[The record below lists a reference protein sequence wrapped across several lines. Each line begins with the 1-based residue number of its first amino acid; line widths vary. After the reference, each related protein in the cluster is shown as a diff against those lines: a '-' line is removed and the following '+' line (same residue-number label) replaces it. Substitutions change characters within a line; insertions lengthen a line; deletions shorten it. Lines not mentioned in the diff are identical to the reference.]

1 MVLIRFDSLFFFSFF
16 RFLSVGRPKIQ
27 IFRATRFFSP
37 TETTDFLSLPTDST
51 LFTMNNN
58 NNDNKISTTD
68 NNTNTTDNNTASAT
82 SVHFDLTEE
91 ETDYDDEEE
100 EEEEVQEVDYDD
112 LLLQYALNESFET
125 EQPVNPPHLLK
136 ISPIVVP
143 DHVSSVTVFCCA
155 CMEHYP
161 QHEMHLFKNCPHGL
175 CKHRC
180 AAMYTSPFC
189 PECKASL
196 IEEEEEEQ
204 DTEEQDTEE
213 QDTEEQ
219 TELKRMVDYTISQIL
234 KEIAEQEQQQEEEEE
249 ESRRRKRTKVH

>member
-1 MVLIRFDSLFFFSFF
+1 M
-16 RFLSVGRPKIQ
+16 
-27 IFRATRFFSP
+27 
-37 TETTDFLSLPTDST
+37 
-51 LFTMNNN
+51 
-58 NNDNKISTTD
+58 
-68 NNTNTTDNNTASAT
+68 
-82 SVHFDLTEE
+82 
-91 ETDYDDEEE
+91 DDEDCKEEE
-100 EEEEVQEVDYDD
+100 EEEDEEEVQEVDYDD

-196 IEEEEEEQ
+196 IEEEE
-204 DTEEQDTEE
+204 DTEE

-234 KEIAEQEQQQEEEEE
+234 KEIAEQEQQQQEEEEEEE
-249 ESRRRKRTKVH
+249 ESSRKRTKVH

>member
-1 MVLIRFDSLFFFSFF
+1 
-16 RFLSVGRPKIQ
+16 
-27 IFRATRFFSP
+27 
-37 TETTDFLSLPTDST
+37 
-51 LFTMNNN
+51 MNNN

-91 ETDYDDEEE
+91 ETDYDDDDDDEEEE
-100 EEEEVQEVDYDD
+100 EEEEVYQEQEVDYDD

-125 EQPVNPPHLLK
+125 EQPLNPPHLLK
-136 ISPIVVP
+136 ISPIIVP

-161 QHEMHLFKNCPHGL
+161 EHEMHLFKNCPHGL

-196 IEEEEEEQ
+196 IEEEEEE
-204 DTEEQDTEE
+204 EEEEEDTEE

-234 KEIAEQEQQQEEEEE
+234 KEIAEQQQEQQQQEEEEE
-249 ESRRRKRTKVH
+249 GRRKRTKIH

>member
-1 MVLIRFDSLFFFSFF
+1 
-16 RFLSVGRPKIQ
+16 
-27 IFRATRFFSP
+27 
-37 TETTDFLSLPTDST
+37 
-51 LFTMNNN
+51 MNNN

-91 ETDYDDEEE
+91 ETDYDDDDDDEEEEEE
-100 EEEEVQEVDYDD
+100 EEEEVYQEQEVDYDD

-196 IEEEEEEQ
+196 IEEEEEE
-204 DTEEQDTEE
+204 EEEDTEE

-234 KEIAEQEQQQEEEEE
+234 KEIAEQEQQQQEEEEE
-249 ESRRRKRTKVH
+249 GRRKRTKIH

>member
-1 MVLIRFDSLFFFSFF
+1 MVLIRFDSLFFFFF
-16 RFLSVGRPKIQ
+16 FPLLSVGRPKIQ

-91 ETDYDDEEE
+91 ETDYDDDDEEEEEE

-196 IEEEEEEQ
+196 IEEEEEE
-204 DTEEQDTEE
+204 EEDTEE

-234 KEIAEQEQQQEEEEE
+234 KEIAEQEQQQQEEEEG
-249 ESRRRKRTKVH
+249 RRKRTKIH

>member
-1 MVLIRFDSLFFFSFF
+1 
-16 RFLSVGRPKIQ
+16 
-27 IFRATRFFSP
+27 
-37 TETTDFLSLPTDST
+37 
-51 LFTMNNN
+51 MNNN

-91 ETDYDDEEE
+91 ETDYDDDDEEEEEE

-112 LLLQYALNESFET
+112 LFLQYALNESFET
-125 EQPVNPPHLLK
+125 EQPLNPPHLLK

-196 IEEEEEEQ
+196 IEEEEEE
-204 DTEEQDTEE
+204 EDTEE

-249 ESRRRKRTKVH
+249 EEEESSSSRRRKRTKVH